1 MCSGTPPID
10 VQALKKKVSR
20 VTCDP
25 GVQAILSNLLLYVT
39 DHEVGPQGPPPA
51 TGSRASHA
59 PEPQDT
65 QRRPTRFQLLQ
76 AKFMGSGREPRLKRT
91 REVGRLIFKD
101 KQGPGKGLVT
111 ATIHKLLEKAGAGA
125 EGPAQGREREK
136 ARPPAGRSSV
146 KNILKA
152 FLAAEEKEAQE
163 KPLSELPKAA
173 KGLLPKV
180 GGRRSLALTKLQ
192 EKFEQSGGLCA
203 EAAVLPLR
211 LDQRKKKHL
220 PQKQLH
226 RPELRVLRTA
236 TWASTCVRAPPAR
249 FLACSA
255 EPVLPCSIAT
265 VVCGPRSWLSRG
277 ARVTHRDVG
286 QEPRGEAGTSLHT
299 GAMAPSGTQVPGW
312 GQPPQPPAPRTTA
325 PRDSLDT
332 VFPSSGPEFILRAA
346 PSPASPRDE
355 ALRGCEPVTAP
366 LGPASP
372 GCAGAAGGKRT
383 GDAPGARGAGLGPWP
398 GLVGEG
404 AGAAPDVILR
414 ACCSEDETDGATADT
429 EPEPLFAI
437 QENLPEETAPGQ
449 IPPLAVPA
457 AQAARRTQP
466 AMEPPQVTVRL
477 PVVHTMPPPPTT
489 PQRANG
495 PHDHRD
501 QGWCPQGGCPQG
513 RRPQGS
519 VPKAGILK
527 ASVSEAGV
535 SEVSVPKAGVSVE
548 GVPKAGVPEAGVL
561 KAGVPKAGISE
572 AGVPKASVSEA
583 GVLKAGVPKTSVSEA
598 GVPKAG
604 VSEASV
610 PKAGVPKVGV
620 SEAGVPKAGV
630 SEASVPKAG
639 VPKVGVSEAGVS
651 KAAVPKVGVSEA
663 GVSKAGVPKVG
674 VSEAGVS
681 KAGAPKAGVSEA
693 SVPKAGIFAAG
704 VPKTGVPEAGV
715 SKAGVPKA
723 GVTKA
728 GVSEAGVPKAGV
740 PKAIVSEAGVLEA
753 GVPRVG
759 ASEAGVSKAGVPKAS
774 ISKAGVPK
782 AGVSEVGVSKASIS
796 EAGVP
801 KTSISKA
808 GVPKAGVPKASVSEA
823 GVPKAGVSEAGV
835 SKASISEAGVL
846 KAGVPKTNLSKAG
859 VSEAGVPKAG
869 VPKADISEAGVP
881 KARVSE
887 AGVPKAGVPKTN
899 LSKAGVSEAGV
910 PKTAVP
916 EAVPPGKP
924 QRCGPGGQETKGSP
938 GVSLKLQKHE
948 DIWGQDAS
956 QLSSEAWLPE
966 RLDRWARDARTPP
979 HHSEP
984 SESQQRGLAS
994 CAPGGQQAPVPEAP
1008 SREHQTD
1015 IPTWPASP
1023 AKGRMKPEGLAS
1035 ADKSPLHEQGRHRG
1049 PLSSPEST
1057 WPLLAAEGSAS
1068 HDLGENRVTSLNER
1082 PKPSVRAPGQA
1093 AAAKAPQ
1100 GPPAP
1105 ATGNTLRPQDRAAE
1119 ERASRQEVGRGVQ
1132 PPGPALVA
1140 KEPAGLPRGH
1150 PTCRASGSLPSPRQ
1164 EALGAPGL
1172 PVEPPVPASGE
1183 WAAGKTKGPTGGG
1196 TVGAMK
1202 WSPSGGSP
1210 EPPTPAWDG
1219 PAPQGGHAWG
1229 ARPRPLENQQAEG
1242 GARPLS
1248 AEQPPL
1254 GAGPSRQP
1262 PPMCTAA
1269 GGQRVDGAAQEH
1281 PDLRAPGEVTAGHRQ
1296 LPGADLGSRGS
1307 PRGREQGG
1315 RGPVSLDSPGRRGE
1329 AAWRQKAGWGG
1340 AEGAASRALD
1350 EAAAPEEATS
1360 LHTGKGPERP
1370 AGQRGRGTEGPPR
1383 GQGHWGQ
1390 AAVSQA
1396 PPCQGAQRA
1405 GHRPRPAGWCLST
1418 WPSLLAAQ
1426 QRWHPP

>member
-236 TWASTCVRAPPAR
+236 TWASSCVRAPPAR

-501 QGWCPQGGCPQG
+501 QGWCLGGEGVCGDTGVPPPTTAGPTQQGLWPEPTPMPPRGAAHGGPGIPKVVVPKAGVSEAGVLKAGVPKAGVLKAGVPKASVSEAGVPKASVSEAGVPKVGVPKASVCEE
-513 RRPQGS
+513 S

-604 VSEASV
+604 VSYASV
-610 PKAGVPKVGV
+610 PKAGVPKVGVSEAGVSKAGVSEASVPNAGVPKAGV

-651 KAAVPKVGVSEA
+651 K
-663 GVSKAGVPKVG
+663 
-674 VSEAGVS
+674 
-681 KAGAPKAGVSEA
+681 
-693 SVPKAGIFAAG
+693 
-704 VPKTGVPEAGV
+704 
-715 SKAGVPKA
+715 
-723 GVTKA
+723 
-728 GVSEAGVPKAGV
+728 
-740 PKAIVSEAGVLEA
+740 A

-1132 PPGPALVA
+1132 PP
-1140 KEPAGLPRGH
+1140 
-1150 PTCRASGSLPSPRQ
+1150 
-1164 EALGAPGL
+1164 
-1172 PVEPPVPASGE
+1172 
-1183 WAAGKTKGPTGGG
+1183 
-1196 TVGAMK
+1196 
-1202 WSPSGGSP
+1202 
-1210 EPPTPAWDG
+1210 
-1219 PAPQGGHAWG
+1219 
-1229 ARPRPLENQQAEG
+1229 
-1242 GARPLS
+1242 
-1248 AEQPPL
+1248 
-1254 GAGPSRQP
+1254 
-1262 PPMCTAA
+1262 
-1269 GGQRVDGAAQEH
+1269 
-1281 PDLRAPGEVTAGHRQ
+1281 
-1296 LPGADLGSRGS
+1296 
-1307 PRGREQGG
+1307 
-1315 RGPVSLDSPGRRGE
+1315 
-1329 AAWRQKAGWGG
+1329 
-1340 AEGAASRALD
+1340 
-1350 EAAAPEEATS
+1350 
-1360 LHTGKGPERP
+1360 
-1370 AGQRGRGTEGPPR
+1370 
-1383 GQGHWGQ
+1383 
-1390 AAVSQA
+1390 
-1396 PPCQGAQRA
+1396 
-1405 GHRPRPAGWCLST
+1405 
-1418 WPSLLAAQ
+1418 
-1426 QRWHPP
+1426 

>member
-25 GVQAILSNLLLYVT
+25 GVQAILSHLLLYVT

-51 TGSRASHA
+51 AGSRASHA

-125 EGPAQGREREK
+125 DGPAQGREREK

-163 KPLSELPKAA
+163 KPLSELPEAA

-180 GGRRSLALTKLQ
+180 GGRRSLALTKLR

-255 EPVLPCSIAT
+255 EPVLPCSVAT

-299 GAMAPSGTQVPGW
+299 GAMAPSGSQVPGW
-312 GQPPQPPAPRTTA
+312 GQPPQSPAPRTTA
-325 PRDSLDT
+325 PRDSLET

-398 GLVGEG
+398 GLVEEG

-429 EPEPLFAI
+429 EPEPLFAV
-437 QENLPEETAPGQ
+437 QENLPEEKAPGQ

-477 PVVHTMPPPPTT
+477 PVVHTMPPPPAT

-501 QGWCPQGGCPQG
+501 QGWCLGGEGVCGITGVPPPTTAGPTQQGLWPEPTPVPPRGAAHGGPGIPKVVVPKAGVSEAGVLKAGVPKAGILKAGVPKASVSEAGVSEAGVPKASVCEE
-513 RRPQGS
+513 S

-527 ASVSEAGV
+527 ADVPKAGVLKASV
-535 SEVSVPKAGVSVE
+535 SEVSVPKAGVSVA
-548 GVPKAGVPEAGVL
+548 GVRKAGAPEAGVL

-583 GVLKAGVPKTSVSEA
+583 GVLKAGIPKASVSEA
-598 GVPKAG
+598 GVL
-604 VSEASV
+604 
-610 PKAGVPKVGV
+610 
-620 SEAGVPKAGV
+620 EAG
-630 SEASVPKAG
+630 
-639 VPKVGVSEAGVS
+639 
-651 KAAVPKVGVSEA
+651 VPKVGVSEA
-663 GVSKAGVPKVG
+663 GVSKAGVP
-674 VSEAGVS
+674 E
-681 KAGAPKAGVSEA
+681 
-693 SVPKAGIFAAG
+693 
-704 VPKTGVPEAGV
+704 
-715 SKAGVPKA
+715 A

-740 PKAIVSEAGVLEA
+740 PKA
-753 GVPRVG
+753 
-759 ASEAGVSKAGVPKAS
+759 
-774 ISKAGVPK
+774 
-782 AGVSEVGVSKASIS
+782 
-796 EAGVP
+796 
-801 KTSISKA
+801 
-808 GVPKAGVPKASVSEA
+808 
-823 GVPKAGVSEAGV
+823 
-835 SKASISEAGVL
+835 
-846 KAGVPKTNLSKAG
+846 
-859 VSEAGVPKAG
+859 G

-881 KARVSE
+881 KASVSE

-916 EAVPPGKP
+916 EAVPPRKP
-924 QRCGPGGQETKGSP
+924 QRCGPGGKETKGSP

-956 QLSSEAWLPE
+956 QLSSEAWPPE

-979 HHSEP
+979 HHSEA

-1008 SREHQTD
+1008 SREHQTG
-1015 IPTWPASP
+1015 IPTRPASP

-1049 PLSSPEST
+1049 PLLSPEST
-1057 WPLLAAEGSAS
+1057 RPLLAAEGSAS

-1093 AAAKAPQ
+1093 AAAEAPQ

-1140 KEPAGLPRGH
+1140 KEPAGPPRGH
-1150 PTCRASGSLPSPRQ
+1150 GTCRASGSLPSPRQ
-1164 EALGAPGL
+1164 EALGTPGL

-1183 WAAGKTKGPTGGG
+1183 RAAGKMKGPTGGG
-1196 TVGAMK
+1196 TAGAMK
-1202 WSPSGGSP
+1202 WSPPGGSP
-1210 EPPTPAWDG
+1210 EPPTPARDG

-1229 ARPRPLENQQAEG
+1229 ARPRPLENQRAEG

-1315 RGPVSLDSPGRRGE
+1315 RGPVSLDSPGRKGE

-1350 EAAAPEEATS
+1350 EAAATVEAAS

-1370 AGQRGRGTEGPPR
+1370 AGRRGRGTEGPPR

-1390 AAVSQA
+1390 AAASQA
-1396 PPCQGAQRA
+1396 PPLSGS
-1405 GHRPRPAGWCLST
+1405 PAGWAQAPPSRVVPLDLARPTGGSAEVARTIGKSGVSQRPDPRGGQCGPGKPRGEGESLTAPSPQPGQGPTAPLTPAQERPPDPARAGTGTRGRGPGARAAHLAKYRAQSFSDQRSFELSFRPMVIRANDT
-1418 WPSLLAAQ
+1418 FALPK
-1426 QRWHPP
+1426 

>member
-1 MCSGTPPID
+1 MG
-10 VQALKKKVSR
+10 A
-20 VTCDP
+20 
-25 GVQAILSNLLLYVT
+25 A
-39 DHEVGPQGPPPA
+39 PA
-51 TGSRASHA
+51 A
-59 PEPQDT
+59 
-65 QRRPTRFQLLQ
+65 
-76 AKFMGSGREPRLKRT
+76 
-91 REVGRLIFKD
+91 
-101 KQGPGKGLVT
+101 
-111 ATIHKLLEKAGAGA
+111 
-125 EGPAQGREREK
+125 
-136 ARPPAGRSSV
+136 
-146 KNILKA
+146 
-152 FLAAEEKEAQE
+152 
-163 KPLSELPKAA
+163 
-173 KGLLPKV
+173 
-180 GGRRSLALTKLQ
+180 
-192 EKFEQSGGLCA
+192 
-203 EAAVLPLR
+203 
-211 LDQRKKKHL
+211 
-220 PQKQLH
+220 
-226 RPELRVLRTA
+226 LRT
-236 TWASTCVRAPPAR
+236 PDD
-249 FLACSA
+249 
-255 EPVLPCSIAT
+255 
-265 VVCGPRSWLSRG
+265 RSQGQPGHRVPQFG
-277 ARVTHRDVG
+277 ARVH
-286 QEPRGEAGTSLHT
+286 
-299 GAMAPSGTQVPGW
+299 
-312 GQPPQPPAPRTTA
+312 PQ
-325 PRDSLDT
+325 
-332 VFPSSGPEFILRAA
+332 
-346 PSPASPRDE
+346 
-355 ALRGCEPVTAP
+355 GCP
-366 LGPASP
+366 LSCLPQ
-372 GCAGAAGGKRT
+372 
-383 GDAPGARGAGLGPWP
+383 GARGAGLGPWP
-398 GLVGEG
+398 GLAGEG

-501 QGWCPQGGCPQG
+501 QGWCLGGEGVCGDTGVPPPTTAGPTQQGLWPEPTPVPPRGAAHGGPGIPKVVVPKAGVSEAGVLKAGVPKAGVLKAGVPKASVSEAGVPKASVSEAGVPKVGVPKASVCEE
-513 RRPQGS
+513 S
-519 VPKAGILK
+519 VPKAG
-527 ASVSEAGV
+527 VSEAGV

-548 GVPKAGVPEAGVL
+548 GVPKA
-561 KAGVPKAGISE
+561 
-572 AGVPKASVSEA
+572 SVSEA
-583 GVLKAGVPKTSVSEA
+583 GVLKAGVPKASVSEA

-610 PKAGVPKVGV
+610 P
-620 SEAGVPKAGV
+620 
-630 SEASVPKAG
+630 
-639 VPKVGVSEAGVS
+639 
-651 KAAVPKVGVSEA
+651 
-663 GVSKAGVPKVG
+663 KAGVPKVG

-759 ASEAGVSKAGVPKAS
+759 VSEAGVSKAGVPKAS

-782 AGVSEVGVSKASIS
+782 AGVS

-916 EAVPPGKP
+916 EAVPPRKP

-1057 WPLLAAEGSAS
+1057 RPLLAAEGSAS
-1068 HDLGENRVTSLNER
+1068 HDLGENRVTSLNEL

-1210 EPPTPAWDG
+1210 EPPTPARDG

-1329 AAWRQKAGWGG
+1329 AAWRQKAGW
-1340 AEGAASRALD
+1340 D
-1350 EAAAPEEATS
+1350 
-1360 LHTGKGPERP
+1360 
-1370 AGQRGRGTEGPPR
+1370 GPPKRPPACTLGKAQSAPR
-1383 GQGHWGQ
+1383 GSGGE
-1390 AAVSQA
+1390 
-1396 PPCQGAQRA
+1396 AQRA
-1405 GHRPRPAGWCLST
+1405 LPGGKDTGARL
-1418 WPSLLAAQ
+1418 Q
-1426 QRWHPP
+1426 

>member
-1 MCSGTPPID
+1 MGAAPAAPRTPDDRSQGQPGH
-10 VQALKKKVSR
+10 R
-20 VTCDP
+20 V
-25 GVQAILSNLLLYVT
+25 
-39 DHEVGPQGPPPA
+39 PQ
-51 TGSRASHA
+51 
-59 PEPQDT
+59 
-65 QRRPTRFQLLQ
+65 F
-76 AKFMGSGREPRLKRT
+76 
-91 REVGRLIFKD
+91 
-101 KQGPGKGLVT
+101 
-111 ATIHKLLEKAGAGA
+111 
-125 EGPAQGREREK
+125 
-136 ARPPAGRSSV
+136 
-146 KNILKA
+146 
-152 FLAAEEKEAQE
+152 
-163 KPLSELPKAA
+163 
-173 KGLLPKV
+173 
-180 GGRRSLALTKLQ
+180 
-192 EKFEQSGGLCA
+192 
-203 EAAVLPLR
+203 
-211 LDQRKKKHL
+211 
-220 PQKQLH
+220 
-226 RPELRVLRTA
+226 
-236 TWASTCVRAPPAR
+236 
-249 FLACSA
+249 
-255 EPVLPCSIAT
+255 
-265 VVCGPRSWLSRG
+265 G
-277 ARVTHRDVG
+277 ARVH
-286 QEPRGEAGTSLHT
+286 
-299 GAMAPSGTQVPGW
+299 
-312 GQPPQPPAPRTTA
+312 PQ
-325 PRDSLDT
+325 
-332 VFPSSGPEFILRAA
+332 
-346 PSPASPRDE
+346 
-355 ALRGCEPVTAP
+355 GCP
-366 LGPASP
+366 LSCLPQ
-372 GCAGAAGGKRT
+372 
-383 GDAPGARGAGLGPWP
+383 GARGAGLGPWP

-501 QGWCPQGGCPQG
+501 QGWCLGGEGVCGDTGVPPPTTAGPTQQGLWPEPTPMPPRGAAHGGPGIPKVVVPKAGVSEAGVLKAGVPKAGVLKAGVPKASVSEAGVPKASVSEAGVPKVGVPKASVCEE
-513 RRPQGS
+513 S

-604 VSEASV
+604 VSY
-610 PKAGVPKVGV
+610 
-620 SEAGVPKAGV
+620 
-630 SEASVPKAG
+630 ASVPKAG

-651 KAAVPKVGVSEA
+651 KAGVSEASVPNAGVPKAGVSEA
-663 GVSKAGVPKVG
+663 GVPKAGVSEASVPKAGVPKVG

-1329 AAWRQKAGWGG
+1329 AAWRQKAGWGCSPRRG
-1340 AEGAASRALD
+1340 HQPAHWERPRAPRGAAGEGHRGPSPGARTLGPGCSEPSSSPVREPSGLGTGPAQQGGASRLGPAYWRLSRGGTRHRQKWGV
-1350 EAAAPEEATS
+1350 PETRPQRRPVWAWKT
-1360 LHTGKGPERP
+1360 TWERGEPDSPQPP
-1370 AGQRGRGTEGPPR
+1370 A
-1383 GQGHWGQ
+1383 
-1390 AAVSQA
+1390 
-1396 PPCQGAQRA
+1396 RA
-1405 GHRPRPAGWCLST
+1405 GPHGAPHPCPGEAPGPRQGRDRHTRTRTWRKGGSPGQVQSPELQRPEVLRAVV
-1418 WPSLLAAQ
+1418 
-1426 QRWHPP
+1426 